1 MTRRARCGARP
12 RPARPSC
19 VALSWALD
27 AEANGTDFPSGT
39 EEASQC
45 VFSVCV
51 WGGAPSSGAGW
62 RRLLPAEGVRTVAM
76 SGERQEVS

>member
-1 MTRRARCGARP
+1 MTRRAQCGARP

-45 VFSVCV
+45 VFSV
-51 WGGAPSSGAGW
+51 GGGRAPSSGAGW
-62 RRLLPAEGVRTVAM
+62 RCLLPAEGVRTVAM